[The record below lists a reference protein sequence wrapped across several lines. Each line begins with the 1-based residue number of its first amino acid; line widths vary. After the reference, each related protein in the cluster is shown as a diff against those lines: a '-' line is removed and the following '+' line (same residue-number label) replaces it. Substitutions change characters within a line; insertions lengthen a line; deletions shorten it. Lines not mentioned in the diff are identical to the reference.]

1 MTQASS
7 YSVIF
12 FMLYCV
18 ALKNL
23 WVDREYLQAPAWQA
37 NPCVILGTEKFSEKR
52 HYVNTLLFSQSLPNK
67 TKYKN
72 KSKPNPP
79 QDGFGVFLMEASKI
93 YS

>member
-23 WVDREYLQAPAWQA
+23 WVDREYLQAPGWQA
-37 NPCVILGTEKFSEKR
+37 NPCVISGTEKFSEKR

-79 QDGFGVFLMEASKI
+79 QDCFGVFLMEASKI